1 MTTSPSIS
9 SELDRRRD
17 LWRMIQDVDAANV
30 SPGFLKEI
38 RAYRGAAGIWR
49 DKAAT
54 GHLPDAADGVAVSVL
69 HTGRHY
75 ADDLSD
81 DGIIYHYPNTDRS
94 GSTDQGEIDSVRN
107 ASVLNLP
114 VFVISPGEARKTAR
128 NVRMAWVTD
137 WDDESKTFLLLFGEE
152 AQAYEPPA
160 DPDAPFSLKTNQK
173 QKYAKAKTRPN
184 QRKFR
189 FQVLAKYGAKCA
201 VCDITEERLIHAAH
215 ICDKE
220 SGGTDDWRNG
230 IPLCANHHIA
240 FDEGLFKVHPD
251 TGVLTP
257 SDSLILPAL
266 GITEATLSPKK
277 RFPHREALA
286 WKFNQRKSS
295 KQKS

>member
-1 MTTSPSIS
+1 
-9 SELDRRRD
+9 
-17 LWRMIQDVDAANV
+17 MIQDVDAANV
-30 SPGFLKEI
+30 SPGFLKQI

-49 DKAAT
+49 DKLAT

-69 HTGRHY
+69 HTGQHY

-251 TGVLTP
+251 TGALAP
-257 SDSLILPAL
+257 SDSLTLPAL
-266 GITEATLSPKK
+266 GISKTTLSPEK

-286 WKFNQRKSS
+286 WKFDQDRPTETSRSQRTQTEVTK
-295 KQKS
+295 